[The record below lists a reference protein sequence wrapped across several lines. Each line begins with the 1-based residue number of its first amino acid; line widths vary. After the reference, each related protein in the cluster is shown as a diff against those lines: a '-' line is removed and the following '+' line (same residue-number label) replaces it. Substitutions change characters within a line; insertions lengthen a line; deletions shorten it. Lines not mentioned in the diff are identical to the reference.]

1 MSKQK
6 YYVVWEGVEDGVY
19 TTWEACQEAVKGF
32 SGAKYMAFKDENEAE
47 EAYAMG
53 YEAYME
59 RAVKAKA
66 ASAEA
71 AASHDASASSAQ
83 CDASSSSAQR
93 SSSSAPVLPAAAIRD
108 AIAVD
113 AACSG
118 NPGAME
124 YRGVY
129 LRTGKE
135 IFHFGPVYGTNNIG
149 EFLAIVHGLAL
160 LKQRGLHSMP
170 IYSDSVNAQLWV
182 RKKACRTTLARTPK
196 TEELYQLIE
205 RAERW
210 LKNNGYSNP
219 IIKWPT
225 EDWGEIPADF
235 GRK

>member
-1 MSKQK
+1 
-6 YYVVWEGVEDGVY
+6 
-19 TTWEACQEAVKGF
+19 
-32 SGAKYMAFKDENEAE
+32 MAFKDENEAE

-71 AASHDASASSAQ
+71 AASHDASSSSAQ

-113 AACSG
+113 AACWG

-135 IFHFGPVYGTNNIG
+135 IFHFGPVYGTSNIG
-149 EFLAIVHGLAL
+149 EFLALVDGLAL

-205 RAERW
+205 RAER
-210 LKNNGYSNP
+210 LLENNGYSSP

>member
-71 AASHDASASSAQ
+71 AASHDASSSSAQ
-83 CDASSSSAQR
+83 CGASSPSAQC

-135 IFHFGPVYGTNNIG
+135 IFHFGPMFGTNNIG
-149 EFLAIVHGLAL
+149 EFLAIVHALAL
-160 LKQRGLHSMP
+160 LHQKGSNIP
-170 IYSDSVNAQLWV
+170 IYSDSRNALMWV
-182 RKKACRTTLARTPK
+182 KDKKCK
-196 TEELYQLIE
+196 TKLPRDEKSEELFKLID
-205 RAERW
+205 RAENW
-210 LKNNGYSNP
+210 LRTHSYSNP
-219 IIKWPT
+219 LIKWET
-225 EDWGEIPADF
+225 AEWGEIPADF

>member
-19 TTWEACQEAVKGF
+19 TTWDACQEAVRGF
-32 SGAKYMAFKDENEAE
+32 SGAKYMAFKDEDEAE

-59 RAVKAKA
+59 RAAQ
-66 ASAEA
+66 AEA
-71 AASHDASASSAQ
+71 AASRGASSPSAQ
-83 CDASSSSAQR
+83 C